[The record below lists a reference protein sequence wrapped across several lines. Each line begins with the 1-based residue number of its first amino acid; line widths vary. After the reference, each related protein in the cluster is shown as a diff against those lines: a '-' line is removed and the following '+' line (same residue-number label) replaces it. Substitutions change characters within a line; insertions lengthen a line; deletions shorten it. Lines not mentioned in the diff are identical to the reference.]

1 MITQVKYL
9 PRDENVPGA
18 NPVQVNYDN
27 GTFAVF
33 NYTEESIK
41 YEEIQAWEAAGNTI
55 QPADS

>member
-18 NPVQVNYDN
+18 NPVQVNYDDD
-27 GTFAVF
+27 TFAVF
-33 NYTEESIK
+33 NYTEEHTK
-41 YEEIQAWEAAGNTI
+41 YEEVQAWEAAGNTI